1 MGRVCAGPVTAP
13 RFTDSGVRFTDSTV
27 HTRAHAGE
35 HAQCSRVPTVSSNQ
49 TAHMRTFILR
59 AASAATLCASA
70 ASLSAQASSPVAAAF
85 RNSLATASKNFTG
98 SAERMPEDKYGYKPT
113 PANMTYGAHMAHMAD
128 FNEMMCGL
136 IGGAKAPTHDKVT
149 ATSPKEAIVSHLRSS
164 FAFCSTALANL
175 DDSQL
180 AATVSFFGSQ
190 ITRAAAIL
198 ILSGDWSDHYA
209 VTSTYL
215 RLNGLL
221 PPTAKM

>member
-1 MGRVCAGPVTAP
+1 M
-13 RFTDSGVRFTDSTV
+13 DL
-27 HTRAHAGE
+27 
-35 HAQCSRVPTVSSNQ
+35 
-49 TAHMRTFILR
+49 MRTLILR
-59 AASAATLCASA
+59 AASAVVLYVPV
-70 ASLSAQASSPVAAAF
+70 ASLSAQATNPVAAAL
-85 RNSLATASKNFTG
+85 RNSLAMATKNFTG
-98 SAERMPEDKYGYKPT
+98 SAERMPEDKYAYKPT
-113 PANMTYGAHMAHMAD
+113 PANMTYGQHIVHMAD
-128 FNEMMCGL
+128 FNETMCSL
-136 IGGAKAPTHDKVT
+136 IGGAKAPTHDRVLP
-149 ATSPKEAIVSHLRSS
+149 AASKEAIMSHLKSS

-180 AATVSFFGSQ
+180 AGTVSFYGSQ

>member
-1 MGRVCAGPVTAP
+1 MRNLILTA
-13 RFTDSGVRFTDSTV
+13 
-27 HTRAHAGE
+27 AL
-35 HAQCSRVPTVSSNQ
+35 CVP
-49 TAHMRTFILR
+49 MI
-59 AASAATLCASA
+59 
-70 ASLSAQASSPVAAAF
+70 SLSAQAPVAAAF
-85 RNSLATASKNFTG
+85 RNSLATASKNFTA

-113 PANMTYGAHMAHMAD
+113 PANMTYGQHMVHMAD

-136 IGGAKAPTHDKVT
+136 VGGAKAPTHDKLAAT
-149 ATSPKEAIVSHLRSS
+149 AAKEAIVSHLKAS

-180 AATVSFFGSQ
+180 AANVSFFGSQ